1 MSINSERDGPPSLL
15 DHLTWLLRNLY
26 SSQEQQL
33 ELDME
38 QQTGSK

>member
-15 DHLTWLLRNLY
+15 DDLTCLLRNLY